1 MEGGKSD
8 ERRNGG
14 DTATRV
20 RVNWEREVF
29 RRQRRWRQSDEVAA
43 LQIRTEKELLV
54 METESDEE
62 GDSQ

>member
-1 MEGGKSD
+1 M
-8 ERRNGG
+8 
-14 DTATRV
+14 
-20 RVNWEREVF
+20 NWEREVF
-29 RRQRRWRQSDEVAA
+29 RRQRRWRRQSDEIAA